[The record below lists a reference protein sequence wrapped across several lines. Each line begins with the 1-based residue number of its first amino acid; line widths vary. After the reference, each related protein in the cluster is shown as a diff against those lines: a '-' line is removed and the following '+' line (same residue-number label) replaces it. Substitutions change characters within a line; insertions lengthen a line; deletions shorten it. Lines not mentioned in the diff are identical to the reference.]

1 MAAERGKKGTAAD
14 AVITGGEHWL
24 KRCWGYLQE
33 HASSDLAAWQT
44 SLLGRRKLTH
54 PAEVTK
60 MRQPV
65 RANPRA
71 TWYR

>member
-1 MAAERGKKGTAAD
+1 MARKENAEGAAAK
-14 AVITGGEHWL
+14 AVVARREHWIR
-24 KRCWGYLQE
+24 RCLSYLQE
-33 HASSDLAAWQT
+33 HASSDLTAWQT

>member
-1 MAAERGKKGTAAD
+1 MAGERRTRGAGEAA
-14 AVITGGEHWL
+14 ITGGQHWL
-24 KRCWGYLQE
+24 KRWWGYLRA
-33 HASSDLAAWQT
+33 HSGSDLAAWQT
-44 SLLGRRKLTH
+44 SLLGRRKFTH